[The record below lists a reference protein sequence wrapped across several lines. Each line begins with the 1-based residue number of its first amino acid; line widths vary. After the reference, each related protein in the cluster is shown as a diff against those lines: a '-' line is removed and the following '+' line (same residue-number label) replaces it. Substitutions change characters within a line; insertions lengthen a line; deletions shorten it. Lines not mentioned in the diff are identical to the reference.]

1 MTNGSVGI
9 ADALL
14 EKAGVRSIMAAVLDV
29 SGPRAW
35 KPAPA
40 AYRYAVDK
48 LGLRPEEVRPGV
60 GRRNVGFHK
69 EPLR

>member
-1 MTNGSVGI
+1 MTNGSVEI
-9 ADALL
+9 ANALL

-29 SGPRAW
+29 PGPRAW

-40 AYRYAVDK
+40 AYRYAIDK

-60 GRRNVGFHK
+60 GRHKAGFHK
-69 EPLR
+69 DPLR